1 MFVYLSVMVGVGGSA
16 SESPE
21 FRDLATSVGR
31 FCRRPKADRDPEH
44 LAVGLI
50 QLRQVIDSLELDF
63 SETAAAFSVTDE
75 WDRQGSTSPIDWIRH
90 NCNMASG
97 TSADRVRVGEEMS
110 KMPKSLESMSR
121 GEIGFAHLSYMA
133 GLASAQAESA
143 PNQPFDETVLLE
155 KARRSSVGSFWHFC
169 KKVRHA
175 NDPAGFNAEQEEAAQ
190 ARFLRLSAHD
200 DGSVWLDG
208 WLDSSGGAAL
218 RTALEPLARPDGGGD
233 DRSRERLMADAL
245 VDLATHALDTAQ
257 IPQRASQRPHLQVT
271 ATLETLRGLA
281 GAPAAD
287 MEFSSPVG
295 SLTVQRLA
303 CDATISRILLNPD
316 SVVVDVGRS
325 MRVVST
331 PTRRALNVRDGHCR
345 WPGCDRPASWSAA
358 HHLVH
363 WICGGAT
370 DLDNLILLCHRHHTR
385 IHEGGW
391 QLLSVDD
398 RLVAM
403 PPPEP
408 LLTRS
413 ARAPAATT
421 AA

>member
-1 MFVYLSVMVGVGGSA
+1 MMGVGGSE
-16 SESPE
+16 SETPE
-21 FRDLATSVGR
+21 FRDLAASVGR
-31 FCRRPKADRDPEH
+31 YCHSPKVDRDPED
-44 LAVGLI
+44 LGVELVGLRH
-50 QLRQVIDSLELDF
+50 LLDCLELDF
-63 SETAAAFSVTDE
+63 SQTAAAFSSTNE
-75 WDRQGSTSPIDWIRH
+75 WDRQGSTSSIDWIRH
-90 NCNMASG
+90 NCNMAAS
-97 TSADRVRVGEEMS
+97 TTADRVRVGDEMA
-110 KMPKSLESMSR
+110 KMPRSLDAISR
-121 GEIGFAHLSYMA
+121 GQIGFAHLSYMA

-143 PNQPFDETVLLE
+143 PDQPFDETVLLE
-155 KARRSSVGSFWHFC
+155 KARQSSVGSFWHFC

-175 NDPAGFNAEQEEAAQ
+175 NDPTGFNAEQQEAAQ
-190 ARFLRLSAHD
+190 ARFLRLSARD

-218 RTALEPLARPDGGGD
+218 RTALEPLAQPAGDGD
-233 DRSRERLMADAL
+233 DRCRELRMADAL
-245 VDLATHALDTAQ
+245 VDLATHALDSAQ

-287 MEFSSPVG
+287 MEFSSPIG
-295 SLTVQRLA
+295 TRTVQRLA

-325 MRVVST
+325 MRVVSA

-358 HHLVH
+358 HHMVH

-370 DLDNLILLCHRHHTR
+370 NLDNLILLCHRHHTR
-385 IHEGGW
+385 VHEGGW
-391 QLLSVDD
+391 QLLSVED
-398 RLVAM
+398 RIVAM

-413 ARAPAATT
+413 ARAPATT
-421 AA
+421 AAA